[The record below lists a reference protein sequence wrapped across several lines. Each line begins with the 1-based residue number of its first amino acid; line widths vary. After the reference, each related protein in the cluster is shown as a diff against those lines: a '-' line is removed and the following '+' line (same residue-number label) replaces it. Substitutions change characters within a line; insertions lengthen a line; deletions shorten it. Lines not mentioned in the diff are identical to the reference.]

1 MASRRSRKNE
11 GMTIEQLCD
20 GLYFA
25 EGPRW
30 HSGKLWFS
38 DFYDHAVKTVDADG
52 NVRSMLTVDEQPSG
66 LGWLPDGRLLV
77 VSMRDRRVLRLEDD
91 QLVEHADLSEVA
103 EFYCND
109 MVVDSAGRAY
119 VGNFGFD
126 LHAAAK
132 SSDFIGALKAYQGA
146 TLARIDPDGS
156 VHVAASAL
164 RFPNGTVVTP
174 DGGTLIIAETL
185 GARLSAFDVLADGS
199 LTKQREWAA
208 LPGVSPDG
216 ICLDA
221 DGAVWVADA
230 RAPRCIRVRE
240 GGEILAEVATE
251 QHVYA
256 CMLGG
261 SDGKTLFMMAADDS
275 SPDVVGAS
283 RTGRILTTR
292 VAVGHAG
299 LP

>member
-1 MASRRSRKNE
+1 
-11 GMTIEQLCD
+11 MTVEQLCD
-20 GLYFA
+20 GLHFA

-30 HSGKLWFS
+30 RGGKLWFS
-38 DFYDHAVKTVDADG
+38 DFYDHAVKTVDDG
-52 NVRSMLTVDEQPSG
+52 GQVRTMLTVAEQPSG

-91 QLVEHADLSEVA
+91 ELVEHADLSDIA

-109 MVVDSAGRAY
+109 MVVDSVGRAY

-132 SSDFIGALKAYQGA
+132 SSDFIGALKAYAGA
-146 TLARIDPDGS
+146 TLARVDPDGS
-156 VHVAASAL
+156 AHVAATAL
-164 RFPNGTVVTP
+164 RFPNGTVITP
-174 DGGTLIIAETL
+174 DGSTLIIAETL
-185 GARLSAFDVLADGS
+185 GECLTAFDVHSDGS
-199 LTKQREWAA
+199 LHNQRVWAS
-208 LPGVSPDG
+208 LPAVSPDG

-221 DGAVWVADA
+221 EGAIWVADA
-230 RAPRCIRVRE
+230 RAPHCIRVGE
-240 GGEILAEVATE
+240 GGAILTEVATD

-261 SDGKTLFMMAADDS
+261 DDGKTLFMLAADDS
-275 SPDVVGAS
+275 SPDVVGTN

>member
-1 MASRRSRKNE
+1 MDVQ
-11 GMTIEQLCD
+11 QLCD

-30 HSGKLWFS
+30 HGGKLWFS
-38 DFYDHAVKTVDADG
+38 DFYDQAVKTVDADG
-52 NVRSMLTVDEQPSG
+52 QVRTMLTVAEHPSG

-91 QLVEHADLSEVA
+91 ELVEHADLSGIA

-109 MVVDSAGRAY
+109 MVVDASGRAY

-126 LHAAAK
+126 LHAAAR
-132 SSDFIGALKAYQGA
+132 SDDFIGALKAYKGA
-146 TLARIDPDGS
+146 TLARVDPDGS
-156 VHVAASAL
+156 VHVAATAL
-164 RFPNGTVVTP
+164 RFPNGTVITP
-174 DGGTLIIAETL
+174 DGKTLIIAETL
-185 GARLSAFDVLADGS
+185 AARLTAFDVHSDGS
-199 LTKQREWAA
+199 LHNQREWAP

-230 RAPRCIRVRE
+230 RAPHCIRVSE
-240 GGEILAEVATE
+240 GGEVLAEVATD

-261 SDGKTLFMMAADDS
+261 DDGKTLFMLVADDS
-275 SPDVVGAS
+275 MPDVVSAK

-292 VAVGHAG
+292 VSVGHAG